1 MAVCFI
7 ASASMACA
15 SFFVFSGT
23 VNLGVWSLVPAI
35 LILVSVLQALI
46 FRSYANGHEDP
57 LSADHTAYSQNEI
70 DKESYQLGMK
80 WHYRCKLA
88 IIPVL
93 ILFIIFF
100 PPLYKV
106 IVSVA
111 VYAVSY
117 LPVKLFVRLEKN
129 KTDQ

>member
-1 MAVCFI
+1 M
-7 ASASMACA
+7 
-15 SFFVFSGT
+15 
-23 VNLGVWSLVPAI
+23 WSLVPAI

-46 FRSYANGHEDP
+46 FRSYAYGHEDP
-57 LSADHTAYSQNEI
+57 LSADHTAYSPNEI
-70 DKESYQLGMK
+70 DKESYRLGMK

-106 IVSVA
+106 IVSVS

-117 LPVKLFVRLEKN
+117 LPVKLFVRLEK
-129 KTDQ
+129 KKADQ